1 MGPTRPRFLPTRPL
15 RDLPRCSRPVNLRH
29 VTSRHGRPDPTR
41 PLPRSRSRSPRQ
53 PPSRAVAQPVA
64 GALGSLG
71 PRRGRRASERAREG
85 RRKGGLASEVR
96 LLLPGPAKAAS
107 PSPTDSHA
115 PSEGVTERK
124 TLHRT
129 LSHQGLINT
138 VLIREKRRSVPIFF
152 LFLCLFFP
160 PLLFALRWDRPVNP
174 DRPTHQCRCDVVGS
188 IESEALGALGF
199 GFGCGIG
206 LVFGVKLS

>member
-41 PLPRSRSRSPRQ
+41 PLPRSRSRSRSPRQ

-152 LFLCLFFP
+152 FVFVFVFP
-160 PLLFALRWDRPVNP
+160 PFVVCNALGSAGQP
-174 DRPTHQCRCDVVGS
+174 RPTHPPVS
-188 IESEALGALGF
+188 M
-199 GFGCGIG
+199 
-206 LVFGVKLS
+206 